1 MFLHIRE
8 QELRRLIPKREH
20 KAIAPARLGGPPRPD
35 IVRPAGNGR
44 WRKWLLWTLLLSAVV
59 AVATGFWFQVDI
71 WPPSLFNQTIS
82 SAFQTVRYRFERK
95 DGAHTPY
102 LIFENSK
109 ASINHPLPLGIVLNN
124 SVNEETVVLNGLIEG
139 TSLSAGTALTATRWS
154 LPGRDLDKTF
164 ISAPENFEGVMEVIV
179 TLYSSRQDILET
191 KQVRFEW
198 SGSSKGDKLPITISP
213 AQRLSR

>member
-1 MFLHIRE
+1 MRG
-8 QELRRLIPKREH
+8 LIPKREH
-20 KAIAPARLGGPPRPD
+20 KAITPPRLRASPRLS

-59 AVATGFWFQVDI
+59 AIATGFCFQVDI
-71 WPPSLFNQTIS
+71 WSPSLLNQTIS

-95 DGAHTPY
+95 DGADTPY
-102 LIFENSK
+102 LIVENSK
-109 ASINHPLPLGIVLNN
+109 ASINRPLPLGIVLIN
-124 SVNEETVVLNGLIEG
+124 SVNEETVVLSGLIEG

-154 LPGRDLDKTF
+154 LPARDSDKAF

-179 TLYSSRQDILET
+179 TLYSTRQDILET